1 LRTGKDAPL
10 NEAPSASD
18 KKSTTKKVGRGKKR
32 SLSGHND
39 ETPVAKRWEKEEVT
53 VTTPLKTPTKAVV
66 AASNVATSAATKSP
80 VGVNRRNAVLFTRKK
95 QAAAVSTP
103 EPREEDSDGVDDDL
117 ENKETEV
124 QSPGNS
130 KSFNNSKLLINPIRQ
145 KLSFGNILNL
155 KLICVL

>member
-1 LRTGKDAPL
+1 MILFLTFIPELVTPARRLRTGKEATS
-10 NEAPSASD
+10 NETSSTTE
-18 KKSTTKKVGRGKKR
+18 KKSTKKVGRGKKR

-53 VTTPLKTPTKAVV
+53 VTTPLKTPTKAVA

-124 QSPGNS
+124 QSPG
-130 KSFNNSKLLINPIRQ
+130 KAKFKLLYNF
-145 KLSFGNILNL
+145 KMFSSW
-155 KLICVL
+155 

>member
-1 LRTGKDAPL
+1 MRTGKDAQS
-10 NEAPSASD
+10 NEPVSTTD
-18 KKSTTKKVGRGKKR
+18 KKSTKKVGRGKKR

-53 VTTPLKTPTKAVV
+53 VTTLKTPTKAVA

-124 QSPGNS
+124 QSPGNA
-130 KSFNNSKLLINPIRQ
+130 KY
-145 KLSFGNILNL
+145 
-155 KLICVL
+155 